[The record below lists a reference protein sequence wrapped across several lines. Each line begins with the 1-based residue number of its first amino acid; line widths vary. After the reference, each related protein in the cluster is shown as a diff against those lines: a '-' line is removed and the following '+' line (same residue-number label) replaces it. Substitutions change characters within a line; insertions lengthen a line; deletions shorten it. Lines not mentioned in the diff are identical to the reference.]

1 MPLDSPE
8 DLLSDEYLVKCSV
21 VGAYIMNFTFVALRL
36 FRMWC
41 SETIASMRN
50 AITPMTVPATTPGLM
65 CLDVLVSGAL
75 LPPLSGEVL
84 PEVIEKLI
92 VVGS

>member
-1 MPLDSPE
+1 MPLNSPE
-8 DLLSDEYLVKCSV
+8 DLLSDEHLVKCSV
-21 VGAYIMNFTFVALRL
+21 VGAYIMNFTSATLRL

-50 AITPMTVPATTPGLM
+50 AITPMTVPAMAPGLM
-65 CLDVLVSGAL
+65 CLDFSVSGVL

-84 PEVIEKLI
+84 PEVIDKLI
-92 VVGS
+92 VVDF